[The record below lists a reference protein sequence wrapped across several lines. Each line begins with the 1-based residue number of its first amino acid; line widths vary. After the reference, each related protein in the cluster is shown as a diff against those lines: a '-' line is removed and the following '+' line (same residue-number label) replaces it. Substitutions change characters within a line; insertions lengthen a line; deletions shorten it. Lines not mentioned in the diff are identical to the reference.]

1 MNFENTFA
9 GTKVIKLEQNY
20 RSTQTILNAANA
32 VISNNIG
39 RKAKS
44 LWTEN
49 GEGEKVNYTLYEN
62 GYDEAQ
68 GVVDSIS
75 SMVRDGWNYND
86 IAILYRTNAQSRALE
101 EKLMLKNI
109 PYRIYGGVY
118 PQHIPLTAVLVPC
131 VLTIHQ
137 NDGIKKAAV
146 HGGIVE
152 VLKDKV
158 TILAEIAEWPDEIDV
173 NRANDAKIRAERRLA
188 SKDSNLDVPRAE
200 MALKR
205 SLARLGAAD

>member
-1 MNFENTFA
+1 MADTGTMKLLVNTPERVFF
-9 GTKVIKLEQNY
+9 
-20 RSTQTILNAANA
+20 
-32 VISNNIG
+32 
-39 RKAKS
+39 
-44 LWTEN
+44 N
-49 GEGEKVNYTLYEN
+49 GEATFVELATSEGE
-62 GYDEAQ
+62 
-68 GVVDSIS
+68 
-75 SMVRDGWNYND
+75 
-86 IAILYRTNAQSRALE
+86 IAE
-101 EKLMLKNI
+101 
-109 PYRIYGGVY
+109 Y

>member
-1 MNFENTFA
+1 MADTGTMKLLVNTPERVFF
-9 GTKVIKLEQNY
+9 
-20 RSTQTILNAANA
+20 
-32 VISNNIG
+32 
-39 RKAKS
+39 
-44 LWTEN
+44 N
-49 GEGEKVNYTLYEN
+49 GEATFVELATSEGE
-62 GYDEAQ
+62 
-68 GVVDSIS
+68 I
-75 SMVRDGWNYND
+75 
-86 IAILYRTNAQSRALE
+86 
-101 EKLMLKNI
+101 
-109 PYRIYGGVY
+109 GVY
-118 PQHIPLTAVLVPC
+118 PQHITLTAVLVPC

-205 SLARLGAAD
+205 SLARLGASD